1 MKKRF
6 NERVRE
12 WFLSRGHFISKRI
25 ETSQV
30 IEFIQTLQ
38 PAYPQDRLIRLGAD
52 HDGGYLIPDD
62 LDDIKLCLSPGVSD
76 EASFEE
82 DLLKRGIRSYLCDY
96 SVDEP
101 PVKLPDCVFKKKF
114 LGVKD
119 DEVFQTLETWMNN
132 HQLIDVEDDLI
143 MQMDIEGFEYPV
155 LLSTPDSI
163 LRRFRIIVLE
173 VHDLFNLFDPASFRI
188 MEQTFAKLLNQF
200 RVAHI
205 HPNGYGK
212 SVVVDGH
219 EFPRIIEMT
228 LIRKDRFDG
237 DAGKITMPHPLDKS
251 CIPDREDMVLPKFWY
266 E

>member
-12 WFLSRGHFISKRI
+12 WFLSRGQFISKRV

-30 IEFIQTLQ
+30 IEFIRTLK
-38 PAYPQDRLIRLGAD
+38 PAYPQDQLIRLGAD

-62 LDDIKLCLSPGVSD
+62 LEGIEVCLSPGVSD

-82 DLLKRGIRSYLCDY
+82 DLLKREIRSYLCDY

-101 PVKLPDCVFKKKF
+101 PVKLPNCVFEKKF
-114 LGVKD
+114 IGVKD
-119 DEVFQTLETWMNN
+119 DEVFQTLETWMKN
-132 HQLIDVEDDLI
+132 HDLI
-143 MQMDIEGFEYPV
+143 EGDEDLMMQMDIEGFEYPV

-163 LRRFRIIVLE
+163 LQRFRIIVLE
-173 VHDLFNLFDPASFRI
+173 VHDLFNLFDPASFCI
-188 MEQTFAKLLNQF
+188 MEQTFSKMLNHF

-212 SVVVDGH
+212 SVFVDGH

-228 LIRKDRFDG
+228 FIRKDRYEG
-237 DAGKITMPHPLDKS
+237 NPGKIKMPHPLDKS
-251 CIPDREDMVLPKFWY
+251 CIPGREDMVLPEFWY